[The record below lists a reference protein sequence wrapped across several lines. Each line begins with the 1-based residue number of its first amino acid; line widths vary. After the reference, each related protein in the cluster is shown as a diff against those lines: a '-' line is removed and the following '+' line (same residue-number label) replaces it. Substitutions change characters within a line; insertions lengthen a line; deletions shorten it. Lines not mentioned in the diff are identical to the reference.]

1 SSSYL
6 ALASPFVDNTS
17 RSISGAASLA
27 SSMPTP
33 YSRDPTHVPMAGPFE
48 SPDGSVGPGNVRPSC
63 NPSPNVR
70 GAHGDV
76 AQRRRVTPTISVY
89 LPSCPRSSTSSLF
102 QTEVHSCRYPH
113 GGLTR

>member
-1 SSSYL
+1 STTRAGRSPAPLLWL
-6 ALASPFVDNTS
+6 APCRHPIAEIRQMS
-17 RSISGAASLA
+17 RW
-27 SSMPTP
+27 T
-33 YSRDPTHVPMAGPFE
+33 RPFE

-63 NPSPNVR
+63 SPSPNVR

-102 QTEVHSCRYPH
+102 QTEVHSCRYPY
-113 GGLTR
+113 GGLSR